1 LEKGK
6 KALNMQGL
14 TDEELML
21 KFQKGETQAMDELL
35 QRYRNPVFRFLLR
48 LSQNDSEAKDLT
60 QEVFLKVHQH
70 RESYAPCGK
79 FSSWIF
85 SIAHNL
91 YVSCLRKKKWL
102 IPWPRSKDKPDELMD
117 IESHGPSPREVVCDN
132 EFSHIVK
139 QCIQGLPFLQKEAL
153 ILREYEHLDYEEIAK
168 ILHKSPGTI
177 KTLIY
182 RARQNLKIKLLPYL
196 EEFKGGSQ

>member
-1 LEKGK
+1 
-6 KALNMQGL
+6 MQSL

-21 KFQKGETQAMDELL
+21 EFQKGKMPAMDELL
-35 QRYRNPVFRFLLR
+35 QRYRNPIYHFLLR
-48 LSQNDSEAKDLT
+48 LIQNDSEARDLT
-60 QEVFLKVHQH
+60 QEVFLRVHSH
-70 RESYAPCGK
+70 RDSYEPSGK

-91 YVSCLRKKKWL
+91 YVSSLRRKKWL
-102 IPWPRSKDKPDELMD
+102 IPWPRSKDDPDELID
-117 IESHGPSPREVVCDN
+117 IASQDPSPQEVVANN

-139 QCIQGLPFLQKEAL
+139 QCIQGLPFLQREAL
-153 ILREYEHLDYEEIAK
+153 ILREYENLDYEEIAK
-168 ILHKSPGTI
+168 ILHKSLGTI